1 MCVLIFSTTTV
12 WNTSQSKTKW
22 GRYDKKM
29 YVALH
34 VKYPLS
40 LPDFSETWI
49 FMIDFRKI
57 VKYQISWKYV
67 RWEPSCSMWTDW
79 PDEAKSRF
87 AERT

>member
-1 MCVLIFSTTTV
+1 
-12 WNTSQSKTKW
+12 
-22 GRYDKKM
+22 M
-29 YVALH
+29 YVGLR
-34 VKYPLS
+34 VKYL
-40 LPDFSETWI
+40 LFLLDFNETWI
-49 FMIDFRKI
+49 SSTDFREI